1 MRKRRAIDCA
11 LGPLIAGL
19 QQRPPKG
26 SEAQDVAQSAPAVG
40 VFQTVAADEVGTGA
54 PLVWEEDNRWL
65 ARFLL
70 LYGLIAGSAK
80 LNESDPHL
88 RTACEV

>member
-1 MRKRRAIDCA
+1 MTSQPICGSVIDCA

-40 VFQTVAADEVGTGA
+40 VFQTVAADEVGRCALSVG
-54 PLVWEEDNRWL
+54 R
-65 ARFLL
+65 R
-70 LYGLIAGSAK
+70 
-80 LNESDPHL
+80 
-88 RTACEV
+88 